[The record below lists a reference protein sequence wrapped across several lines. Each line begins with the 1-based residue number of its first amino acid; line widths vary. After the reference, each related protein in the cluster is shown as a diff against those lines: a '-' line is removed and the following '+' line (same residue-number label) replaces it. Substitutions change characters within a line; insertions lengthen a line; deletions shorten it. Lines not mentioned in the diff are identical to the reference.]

1 MDANSRAHA
10 EWSPGVL
17 IKQLYEGFMPKV
29 KNPLPEDKQSEKF
42 EALVEK
48 LKEDGHLAPEEADE
62 ALDKLVQN
70 SPKNPR

>member
-1 MDANSRAHA
+1 
-10 EWSPGVL
+10 
-17 IKQLYEGFMPKV
+17 MPKA
-29 KNPLPEDKQSEKF
+29 KNPQPQDKQSEKF

-70 SPKNPR
+70 NPKDAR

>member
-1 MDANSRAHA
+1 
-10 EWSPGVL
+10 
-17 IKQLYEGFMPKV
+17 MPKV

>member
-1 MDANSRAHA
+1 MPKVKN
-10 EWSPGVL
+10 PL
-17 IKQLYEGFMPKV
+17 PKV